1 MRSLRSLLL
10 AVVALTIGS
19 ATAQAQRRITG
30 QVTGADGTP
39 LASASVQVVGTQFG
53 TFTGEDGRYS
63 VSAPDGDVTL
73 RVRRLGFKQRDIAV
87 AANQNEANVQLERD
101 VLQLE
106 TQVITGAATTVARRN
121 AANDIAVVSGE
132 QLNRAPTPTIE
143 NALQGK
149 IAGATIQSNS
159 GAPGGGLQVQLRGVT
174 TINAAVDPL
183 YVIDGVIVS
192 NEAVSPNINSVTR
205 AANGANASDQD
216 NPVNRIADIN
226 PADIQSIEVLKG
238 ASASAIYGSKAAN
251 GVIIITTKRGTTGA
265 PRFNVTQ
272 RLGTFDLSNKIGS
285 RTWTLPSAIAFFH
298 DGLGV
303 PEDLIEQQIADGT
316 TDFEQKLYGRNDLS
330 WETDASVTGGT
341 DQTQYYV
348 SALLKNDK
356 GIMEGTGFK
365 KQSIRANVTQQFS
378 DKINATLTT
387 NFIRTEAERGLSN
400 NDNAGVSPFM
410 VLPFAP
416 SWADLLPQNGVF
428 PENPFERSNPFQT
441 VALFKN
447 DEDVY
452 RFIGS
457 GQVNWSVFTTAR
469 QHLDASLVAGVDQF
483 NQTNNVF
490 SPPELFFEDDD
501 GFTGTT
507 VRGDATSTLLTLNLN
522 VSHEYTPESNAF
534 TATTSAGI
542 QREVSDL
549 NTTSTVVDNIFSG
562 QPNVGL
568 GSRVQPF
575 QTRQQERT
583 LAYYG
588 QEEFL
593 TLGERLFATVGVR
606 AERSTNNGD
615 VKKFFFYPKAS
626 ASYRFLNPVS
636 FLDEL
641 KFRVAW
647 GQAGNKPLFGMK
659 FTNFGTGS
667 TAGFLGEFVNPAAV
681 LGNPDIEPERQTEIE
696 TGFDAQF
703 LKQRASAS
711 VTLYQKS
718 IKDLILQRTPAP
730 SSGFTAQ
737 LFNGAALRN
746 RGIEVTLAA
755 TPVLL
760 TDFDWVSRVTFARNY
775 SKITE
780 LPVPTFDLAAGFG
793 TSLGAFRIE
802 KGSSAT
808 QIVGINEDGDV
819 IRVGDAAPDF
829 QMGFSNEFSWKTLRL
844 ASLFDWKHGG
854 DVINLTRFLF
864 DAFQNSADQTDD
876 PNSPGAIRA
885 ARLGTRTKDFVEDA
899 GYVKLREVTL
909 SWQLPGA
916 WVSTAFG
923 GRARSARLELS
934 GRNLWTWTSYSGSD
948 PEVSNFGN
956 QAIARN
962 IDVAPFPPSRSYF
975 FSVSVDF

>member
-1 MRSLRSLLL
+1 MRFLTSLLL
-10 AVVALTIGS
+10 ALVALAIGS
-19 ATAQAQRRITG
+19 TAVQAQRRITG
-30 QVTGADGTP
+30 RVTDAGGQP
-39 LASASVQVVGTQFG
+39 LAGASVQVRGTSFG
-53 TFTGEDGRYS
+53 ASSGDDGRFS
-63 VSAPDGDVTL
+63 VSAPAGDVTL
-73 RVRRLGFKQRDIAV
+73 RVRRLGYKPRNVAV
-87 AANQNEANVQLERD
+87 SATDNAVDVQLERD

-132 QLNRAPTPTIE
+132 QLNRAPTPSLE

-159 GAPGGGLQVQLRGVT
+159 GAPGGGMQVQLRGVT

-183 YVIDGVIVS
+183 YVVDGVLVS
-192 NEAVSPNINSVTR
+192 NDAIAPNINAVTR
-205 AANGANASDQD
+205 AAAGANASSQD
-216 NPVNRIADIN
+216 NAVNRIADLN
-226 PADIQSIEVLKG
+226 PEDIQSIEVLKG

-251 GVIIITTKRGTTGA
+251 GVIIITTKRGIAGA
-265 PRFNVTQ
+265 PRFNITQ
-272 RLGTFDLSNKIGS
+272 RFGTFDLSHKVGA
-285 RTWTLPSAIAFFH
+285 RHWTLPSAIAFFH
-298 DGLGV
+298 DQLGV
-303 PEDLIEQQIADGT
+303 PTDLITQQIQDGT
-316 TDFEQKLYGRNDLS
+316 TDFEQQLYGHNDLS
-330 WETDASVTGGT
+330 WETDASVRGGT
-341 DQTQYYV
+341 DQTQYFI
-348 SALLKNDK
+348 SGLLKNDK
-356 GIMEGTGFK
+356 GIMDGTGFL
-365 KQSIRANVTQQFS
+365 KQSVRANLTQQFS
-378 DKINATLTT
+378 QNVNATLTT

-400 NDNAGVSPFM
+400 NDNAGVSPYM
-410 VLPFAP
+410 VLPFTP
-416 SWADLLPQNGVF
+416 TWVDLLPQNGIF

-441 VALFKN
+441 VSLFKN

-452 RFIGS
+452 RFLGS
-457 GQVNWSVFTTAR
+457 GQVNWSIFTSDHQNLSATFVGG
-469 QHLDASLVAGVDQF
+469 LDQF
-483 NQTNNVF
+483 SQINNVF

-507 VRGDATSTLLTLNLN
+507 VRGDAKSLVMTMSASLK
-522 VSHEYTPESNAF
+522 HAFTPSSKAF
-534 TATTSAGI
+534 TATTSGGI
-542 QREVSDL
+542 QREISDV
-549 NTTSTVVDNIFSG
+549 NTTSAVVDNIFAG
-562 QPNVGL
+562 QPNIGL

-583 LAYYG
+583 LAYYA

-593 TLGERLFATVGVR
+593 TLGERLLATVGAR

-615 VKKFFFYPKAS
+615 ITKFFYYPKAS
-626 ASYRFLNPVS
+626 ASYRVVHPAS

-641 KFRVAW
+641 KLRIAW

-667 TAGFLGEFVNPAAV
+667 VAGFLGQFVNPGAV
-681 LGNPDIEPERQTEIE
+681 LGDPNIQPERQTEIE

-703 LKQRASAS
+703 FNQRASAS
-711 VTLYQKS
+711 VTIYQKS

-730 SSGFTAQ
+730 STGFTAE

-746 RGIEVTLAA
+746 RGLEFTLAA
-755 TPVLL
+755 TPVLFQ
-760 TDFDWVSRVTFARNY
+760 DFDWVTRVTFARNY

-780 LPVPTFDLAAGFG
+780 LPVPPFEVGGFG
-793 TSLGAFRIE
+793 TGLGAFRIE
-802 KGSSAT
+802 KGASAT
-808 QIVGINEDGDV
+808 QIVGVNEDGDV

-829 QMGFSNEFSWKTLRL
+829 QMGFSNEVSWRSLRL
-844 ASLFDWKHGG
+844 ASLIDWKHGG

-885 ARLGTRTKDFVEDA
+885 ARLGTRTADFVEDA
-899 GYVKLREVTL
+899 GYVKWRELTL
-909 SWQLPGA
+909 SWQLPTS

-923 GRARSARLELS
+923 GKARAARLEAS
-934 GRNLWTWTSYSGSD
+934 GRNLWTWTNYSGAD